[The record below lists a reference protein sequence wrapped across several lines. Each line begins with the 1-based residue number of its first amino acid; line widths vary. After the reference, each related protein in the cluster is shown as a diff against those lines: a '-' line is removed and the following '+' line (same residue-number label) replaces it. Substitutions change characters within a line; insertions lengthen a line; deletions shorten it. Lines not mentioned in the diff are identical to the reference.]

1 MTCPEE
7 RLVAFLAGQLSSE
20 EERRFDEHLL
30 ACEQC
35 WAAVQADR
43 ADRLALE
50 QLRQPAPAGLQGR
63 VAASVAL
70 AAAEAPKG
78 PVVAE
83 RHLTGGTG
91 LLPGNDGGPRGVL
104 GGHRRCC
111 AGPPPVLT
119 YAWSPPHACL

>member
-43 ADRLALE
+43 AARLALE
-50 QLRQPAPAGLQGR
+50 PTSASPPLRPGFRAG
-63 VAASVAL
+63 S
-70 AAAEAPKG
+70 P
-78 PVVAE
+78 
-83 RHLTGGTG
+83 
-91 LLPGNDGGPRGVL
+91 PRS
-104 GGHRRCC
+104 RW
-111 AGPPPVLT
+111 PPPK
-119 YAWSPPHACL
+119 P